1 MRVFTVIPVWN
12 CYFPF
17 CFLTV
22 GLSRTLVHSST
33 LQVTIVQWNKHLDKI
48 ATCDASGT
56 VIVWRNHNGRSVM
69 ELVNNRGSPI
79 SDFKWS
85 NDGNKVLIAYTDGY
99 ILVGTAYGRRI
110 WARNL
115 NLGSFVTS
123 PTNHSQNS
131 KLLSSTWSP
140 DDSRIVIGSS
150 IGELIE
156 LNATHGGML
165 VSTTE
170 VLPGIGIIGLEWV
183 EVPRTAADLSPS
195 SDGETTATDAD
206 SETTA
211 RPAGVG
217 VGGVGGGG
225 GGGLAEGQGQHHLE
239 AGAADENKSRNSSSG
254 NNIRL
259 SLYLRNGKVVLMNSC
274 GDQQATIIRTGLMD
288 GRMAWAGK
296 GSILAVAGF
305 RKSQGVSTVRF
316 FQPTGQLM
324 FTLSLGTKVSHVLYM
339 YMYVASFRAAS
350 VTPHILKMRI
360 HLTISIS
367 APTEL

>member
-1 MRVFTVIPVWN
+1 
-12 CYFPF
+12 
-17 CFLTV
+17 
-22 GLSRTLVHSST
+22 
-33 LQVTIVQWNKHLDKI
+33 
-48 ATCDASGT
+48 
-56 VIVWRNHNGRSVM
+56 M
-69 ELVNNRGSPI
+69 ELVNNRGTPI

-85 NDGNKVLIAYTDGY
+85 NDGSKVLIAYTDGY

-123 PTNHSQNS
+123 PSSHSQSS

-183 EVPRTAADLSPS
+183 QVPKSASATIGGSSNS
-195 SDGETTATDAD
+195 SDRETTAGD
-206 SETTA
+206 SDTRTNRES
-211 RPAGVG
+211 GEG
-217 VGGVGGGG
+217 E
-225 GGGLAEGQGQHHLE
+225 GLARGQPHLD
-239 AGAADENKSRNSSSG
+239 APVDPNNPRNAS
-254 NNIRL
+254 NVRL

-305 RKSQGVSTVRF
+305 RKSQSVSTVRF

-324 FTLSLGTKVSHVLYM
+324 FTVSLGTKVGL
-339 YMYVASFRAAS
+339 
-350 VTPHILKMRI
+350 
-360 HLTISIS
+360 
-367 APTEL
+367 

>member
-1 MRVFTVIPVWN
+1 MIFTLSPSLHT
-12 CYFPF
+12 CTLS
-17 CFLTV
+17 LTHA
-22 GLSRTLVHSST
+22 RTHT
-33 LQVTIVQWNKHLDKI
+33 YPQVTIVQWNKHLDKI

-69 ELVNNRGSPI
+69 ELVNNRGIPI

-85 NDGNKVLIAYTDGY
+85 NDGTKVLIAYTDGY

-123 PTNHSQNS
+123 PASHSQNS

-183 EVPRTAADLSPS
+183 EIPKPHPLT
-195 SDGETTATDAD
+195 
-206 SETTA
+206 
-211 RPAGVG
+211 
-217 VGGVGGGG
+217 GGGG
-225 GGGLAEGQGQHHLE
+225 SPSTAEKALVERPQRQRDGLAGGQPALE
-239 AGAADENKSRNSSSG
+239 AASDPDGTRNSG
-254 NNIRL
+254 NVRL

-324 FTLSLGTKVSHVLYM
+324 FTLSLGTKVG
-339 YMYVASFRAAS
+339 
-350 VTPHILKMRI
+350 
-360 HLTISIS
+360 
-367 APTEL
+367 

>member
-1 MRVFTVIPVWN
+1 MYIYMYVCMCVYVPLEIHFKV
-12 CYFPF
+12 CPF
-17 CFLTV
+17 V
-22 GLSRTLVHSST
+22 
-33 LQVTIVQWNKHLDKI
+33 QVTLVQWNKQLDKI

-56 VIVWRNHNGRSVM
+56 VIVWRNNNGRSVM
-69 ELVNNRGSPI
+69 ELVNNRGTPI

-110 WARNL
+110 WARHL

-123 PTNHSQNS
+123 PANHSQTS

-156 LNATHGGML
+156 LNAAHGGML

-183 EVPRTAADLSPS
+183 VVPKTS
-195 SDGETTATDAD
+195 SSSVVKRGTNTSGETSAD
-206 SETTA
+206 WERMEGG
-211 RPAGVG
+211 RPPV
-217 VGGVGGGG
+217 
-225 GGGLAEGQGQHHLE
+225 GGLANGQVFLDGT
-239 AGAADENKSRNSSSG
+239 ADTNNMKTSG
-254 NNIRL
+254 NVRL

-288 GRMAWAGK
+288 GRMLWSAN

-305 RKSQGVSTVRF
+305 RKSQSISTVRF

-324 FTLSLGTKVSHVLYM
+324 FTLSLGTKVSLVHSHLY
-339 YMYVASFRAAS
+339 VPKRLPCLCIFEIVPFSS
-350 VTPHILKMRI
+350 WHTL
-360 HLTISIS
+360 L
-367 APTEL
+367 

>member
-1 MRVFTVIPVWN
+1 
-12 CYFPF
+12 
-17 CFLTV
+17 
-22 GLSRTLVHSST
+22 
-33 LQVTIVQWNKHLDKI
+33 
-48 ATCDASGT
+48 
-56 VIVWRNHNGRSVM
+56 M
-69 ELVNNRGSPI
+69 ELVNNRGTPI

-110 WARNL
+110 WARHL
-115 NLGSFVTS
+115 NLGSYVTS

-156 LNATHGGML
+156 LNAAHGGML

-183 EVPRTAADLSPS
+183 VVPKASPNS
-195 SDGETTATDAD
+195 TTKGFNSNGETSSTNW
-206 SETTA
+206 EQA
-211 RPAGVG
+211 RPGL
-217 VGGVGGGG
+217 
-225 GGGLAEGQGQHHLE
+225 GGLADGQGHLE
-239 AGAADENKSRNSSSG
+239 AGADIDRLKNSG
-254 NNIRL
+254 NVRL

-288 GRMAWAGK
+288 GSMVWSTN
-296 GSILAVAGF
+296 GSILAVSGF
-305 RKSQGVSTVRF
+305 RKSQSISTVRF

-324 FTLSLGTKVSHVLYM
+324 FTLSLGTKVSPQIHTLVH
-339 YMYVASFRAAS
+339 AS
-350 VTPHILKMRI
+350 
-360 HLTISIS
+360 
-367 APTEL
+367 

>member
-1 MRVFTVIPVWN
+1 
-12 CYFPF
+12 
-17 CFLTV
+17 
-22 GLSRTLVHSST
+22 
-33 LQVTIVQWNKHLDKI
+33 
-48 ATCDASGT
+48 
-56 VIVWRNHNGRSVM
+56 M
-69 ELVNNRGSPI
+69 ELVNNRGTPI

-85 NDGNKVLIAYTDGY
+85 NDGSKVLIAYTDGY

-123 PTNHSQNS
+123 PSSHSQSS

-183 EVPRTAADLSPS
+183 QVPKSAS
-195 SDGETTATDAD
+195 SATLGGSSNSSSRETTTGD
-206 SETTA
+206 SETTG
-211 RPAGVG
+211 RRQEGSG
-217 VGGVGGGG
+217 EGE
-225 GGGLAEGQGQHHLE
+225 GLARGQPHLD
-239 AGAADENKSRNSSSG
+239 AAADANNTRNGG
-254 NNIRL
+254 NVRL

-324 FTLSLGTKVSHVLYM
+324 FTLSLGTKVCVCRIQYINVTMWWDYFVVGGCIRACYKYICSWPNGRICLYGSTRKHKHISQDYKDLPTYVHVYM
-339 YMYVASFRAAS
+339 
-350 VTPHILKMRI
+350 
-360 HLTISIS
+360 
-367 APTEL
+367 

>member
-1 MRVFTVIPVWN
+1 M
-12 CYFPF
+12 
-17 CFLTV
+17 
-22 GLSRTLVHSST
+22 
-33 LQVTIVQWNKHLDKI
+33 QVTIVQWNKHLDKI

-69 ELVNNRGSPI
+69 ELVNNRGTPI

-85 NDGNKVLIAYTDGY
+85 NDGNKVLIAYMDGY

-110 WARNL
+110 WARQL

-123 PTNHSQNS
+123 TTNHPHVS

-140 DDSRIVIGSS
+140 DDTRIVIGSS

-156 LNATHGGML
+156 LNALHGGML

-183 EVPRTAADLSPS
+183 VVPSVPS
-195 SDGETTATDAD
+195 NVATKGSNSSAETTSSGESAAGARPSLAAGQMQLEGGAD
-206 SETTA
+206 S
-211 RPAGVG
+211 
-217 VGGVGGGG
+217 
-225 GGGLAEGQGQHHLE
+225 
-239 AGAADENKSRNSSSG
+239 NKIKNGSNV
-254 NNIRL
+254 RL

-288 GRMAWAGK
+288 GRMVWSGD

-305 RKSQGVSTVRF
+305 RKSQSVSTVRF
-316 FQPTGQLM
+316 FQPTGQLL
-324 FTLSLGTKVSHVLYM
+324 FTLSLGTKVSW
-339 YMYVASFRAAS
+339 SG
-350 VTPHILKMRI
+350 MR
-360 HLTISIS
+360 T
-367 APTEL
+367 